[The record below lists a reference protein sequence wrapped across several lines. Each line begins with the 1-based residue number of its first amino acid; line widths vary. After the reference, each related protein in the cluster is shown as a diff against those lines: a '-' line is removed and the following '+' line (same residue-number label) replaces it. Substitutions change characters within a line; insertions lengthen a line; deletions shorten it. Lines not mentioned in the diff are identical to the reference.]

1 MSNIDKEL
9 IVSKFQIVDENIQIL
24 KKISSTSAKEAVLD
38 PIKRAA
44 AERLLQVAIEAV
56 IDIGCHIIS
65 ALKLKTPGTY
75 AEIAEILGSKQII
88 STETQEK
95 ISKMIRFRNLLVH
108 GYAKVDP
115 ERLADLLERRLD
127 DFDLFKQ
134 EITEWLKRGEST
146 G

>member
-1 MSNIDKEL
+1 MSSIDKEL

-24 KKISSTSAKEAVLD
+24 KKISSTSAKEAVSD
-38 PIKRAA
+38 PIKRPA

-65 ALKLKTPGTY
+65 ALKLKAPNTY

-108 GYAKVDP
+108 GYTKLDP
-115 ERLADLLERRLD
+115 ERLAEMLENRLD
-127 DFDLFKQ
+127 DFNMFKE
-134 EITEWLKRGEST
+134 EITEWLKRGEA
-146 G
+146 